1 MMSKISL
8 PVVAGVKIITD
19 AEGRFNLNALHQA
32 SGAEKKN
39 GPSYWFALDGT
50 KALIQ
55 KLEQKLID
63 TEIPVSVVHSIKGG
77 RNQGTYAHE
86 LLAISYA
93 GWISP
98 IFQLQVNQ
106 TFIDYRRGN
115 MAAVA
120 GQEKKND
127 YLAEFRQ
134 TRALKMAIS
143 SVHELFDMM
152 PELSQISRQCVV
164 ANLINPIAGFEAI
177 PLPVLAEK
185 LYSASEIGKLFDVS
199 ANKIGRIANDNNMK
213 TEQYGEYH
221 LDKSRHSDKQVQAFR
236 YNNHALNTFRHILI
250 AEQEAKEH
258 ALV

>member
-1 MMSKISL
+1 I
-8 PVVAGVKIITD
+8 
-19 AEGRFNLNALHQA
+19 
-32 SGAEKKN
+32 
-39 GPSYWFALDGT
+39 
-50 KALIQ
+50 
-55 KLEQKLID
+55 
-63 TEIPVSVVHSIKGG
+63 
-77 RNQGTYAHE
+77 
-86 LLAISYA
+86 
-93 GWISP
+93 
-98 IFQLQVNQ
+98 VNQ

-115 MAAVA
+115 LTAV
-120 GQEKKND
+120 QEKKND

-152 PELSQISRQCVV
+152 PELSQVSRQCVA
-164 ANLINPIAGFEAI
+164 ANLINPIAGFEAV

-236 YNNHALNTFRHILI
+236 YNNHALNRFRHILI